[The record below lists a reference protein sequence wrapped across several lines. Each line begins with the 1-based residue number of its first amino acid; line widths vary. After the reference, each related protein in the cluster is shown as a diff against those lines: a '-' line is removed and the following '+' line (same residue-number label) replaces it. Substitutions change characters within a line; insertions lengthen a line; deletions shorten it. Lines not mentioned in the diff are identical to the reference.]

1 MKKMILMVVTM
12 LSMTATTSFA
22 ENENANA
29 TEKVEAYDMT
39 VNMRKLA
46 VVLDMT
52 FDQMEAVEDI
62 HHTFCAEMM
71 LAAHAGKD
79 EREALV
85 DQAVKKDVRYMR
97 YVLDNKQYRKYLL
110 LLNTTL
116 RNRGLK

>member
-1 MKKMILMVVTM
+1 MKKMILMVVAM
-12 LSMTATTSFA
+12 LSMTMTSYA

-29 TEKVEAYDMT
+29 AENVEAYDMN

-46 VVLDMT
+46 VALDMT
-52 FDQMEAVEDI
+52 FDQMEAVQDI

-71 LAAHAGKD
+71 IAAHAD
-79 EREALV
+79 NAEREELV
-85 DQAVKKDVRYMR
+85 EKAVRKDARYMR
-97 YVLDNKQYRKYLL
+97 YVLNEKQYRKYLM